1 MFVYA
6 GYNCVDIRFD
16 DKTALI
22 FAIEPAF
29 TLENRL
35 LRLEDRRLASHQALA
50 LIHSE
55 SHRLKR

>member
-1 MFVYA
+1 M
-6 GYNCVDIRFD
+6 DIRFD